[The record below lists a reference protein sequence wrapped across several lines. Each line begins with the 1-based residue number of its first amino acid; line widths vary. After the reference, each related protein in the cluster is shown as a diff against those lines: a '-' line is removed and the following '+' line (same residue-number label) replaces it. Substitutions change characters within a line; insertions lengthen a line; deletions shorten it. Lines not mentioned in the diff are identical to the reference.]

1 LDVEV
6 VVLFFEVFLAVP
18 FTDEE
23 LVDFV
28 VVEEGLLDDPHAA
41 KVMPAVTIST
51 VAASGRFGLIPT
63 LGNKF
68 FGIVLLLSPV
78 TIWSQVCPDLVH
90 SRVSHKRIGPLARK
104 PDAPGEIYVDGHQNA

>member
-41 KVMPAVTIST
+41 KVMPAPTTSA
-51 VAASGRFGLIPT
+51 VATSDRFGLMRA
-63 LGNKF
+63 LESKY
-68 FGIVLLLSPV
+68 FGIFRLLSPV